1 MYIIVAGCGKV
12 GYSLVKGLLAE
23 GHEVAI
29 VEEDHLRYRQLS
41 EEFGESVIYGDASD
55 AYVLKLAGTNRCDLL
70 VATSGRDEDN
80 LIICQL
86 AKLLYMAPRTLARVN
101 DPKNDTLFGSMGID
115 QTVNTTNMIGA
126 LIGHKVGTSFLTE
139 LVSFR
144 NAEIVQIEVPE
155 GSPVLGRPVK
165 DLVLPKDSLLIA
177 AIRNDQVILLNGDA
191 QLQPGDTVIALTNKP
206 GEEELR
212 KLI

>member
-1 MYIIVAGCGKV
+1 MYIIIAGCGKV
-12 GYSLVKGLLAE
+12 GYNLAKGLLAE

-29 VEEDHLRYRQLS
+29 IEKDRTRYQELS
-41 EEFGESVIYGDASD
+41 DEFGESVIFGDASD
-55 AYVLKLAGTNRCDLL
+55 SFVLKLAGTNRCDLL
-70 VATSGRDEDN
+70 VAASGRDEDN
-80 LIICQL
+80 LIVCQV

-101 DPKNDTLFGSMGID
+101 DPKNDALFGSMGVD
-115 QTVNTTNMIGA
+115 QTVNTTNMISA

-155 GSPVLGRPVK
+155 GSPVLNRQVK
-165 DLVLPKDSLLIA
+165 ELVLPSDSLLIA
-177 AIRNDQVILLNGDA
+177 AIRDDQVKVLKGDST
-191 QLQPGDTVIALTNKP
+191 LQSGDTVIALTNKS

-212 KLI
+212 RLI